1 VGDIEGGIALLK
13 QASLYERTNEVDQAA
28 TAYTQYIQVGGWV
41 TSREVL
47 PC

>member
-1 VGDIEGGIALLK
+1 MGDTEEGIALLK
-13 QASLYERTNEVDQAA
+13 LAHLYERTNVVDQAA

-41 TSREVL
+41 ILREVL